1 VTCVDRGGQRPPLTR
16 SVFVIAAVVTVG
28 LLLLAGRYGPHRDE
42 LYFLSAGD
50 RLAWGYPDQPPLTPA
65 IAALADTIAP
75 GSLVILRLTSAVIV
89 GVVVMLAA
97 LTAREL
103 GGGPGAQL
111 LTAVVVATGTVFLVL
126 GHLLSTATFDLLVWS
141 LILFLA
147 VLALQR
153 DRPRLWLGVGVVAG
167 VGLLNKHLVLVLLG
181 SLFLALLVDSRARR
195 HLRTPWPY
203 AGAGLALVLWL
214 PNLLWQADHDWPQL
228 ELGADIREEYST
240 AAERIAYL
248 ALQLVQVSVLATV
261 IWVLGIVVL
270 VRDARFSR
278 VRPLAWTYA
287 IGLVAFAISGGKAY
301 YLAGL
306 MPSLVA
312 VGAVSLEARWP
323 TRRMTILTIAA
334 AAIALVGL
342 PIALP
347 VLPASA
353 FASSPY
359 AAIGE
364 EQAETLGW
372 SDLTQTVREI
382 AADLPAGAV
391 AFTGNYGEAGALEWY
406 DVGLPAYS
414 GHNGFGEW
422 GPPPEDAVPVVVLG
436 YRDAGVDFEDCER
449 AGTVDNGLDL
459 DNEEQDGAIFVCSG
473 PRDGWAAAWPRL
485 VHLDA

>member
-1 VTCVDRGGQRPPLTR
+1 M
-16 SVFVIAAVVTVG
+16 IAAAVTGG

-65 IAALADTIAP
+65 IAALADTVAP
-75 GSLVILRLTSAVIV
+75 GSLTVLRLTSALIV
-89 GVVVMLAA
+89 GVVVVIAA

-103 GGGPGAQL
+103 GGGPGAQV

-126 GHLLSTATFDLLVWS
+126 GHLLATASLDLLVWS

-147 VLALQR
+147 VLALQS
-153 DRPRLWLGVGVVAG
+153 DRPRLWLAVGVVAG

-181 SLFLALLVDSRARR
+181 SVFLALMLDSRARH

-203 AGAGLALVLWL
+203 AGGALALALWL
-214 PNLLWQADHDWPQL
+214 PNLLWQADHGWPQL
-228 ELGADIREEYST
+228 ELGADIRDEYST
-240 AAERIAYL
+240 AAERILYI
-248 ALQLVQVSVLATV
+248 ALQLVQVSLLATV

-270 VRDARFSR
+270 VRDERFSR

-287 IGLVAFAISGGKAY
+287 IALVAFAVSGGKAY
-301 YLAGL
+301 YLVGL

-312 VGAVSLEARWP
+312 VGAVALEARWP
-323 TRRMTILTIAA
+323 ARRMTALTIAA
-334 AAIALVGL
+334 AAVALVGL

-372 SDLTQTVREI
+372 PELTQTVSEVAR
-382 AADLPAGAV
+382 DLPAGAV

-406 DVGLPAYS
+406 DVGLPVYS

-422 GPPPEDAVPVVVLG
+422 GPPPDDAGPVVLLG
-436 YRDAGVDFEDCER
+436 YREADVDFEDCER
-449 AGTVDNGLDL
+449 VGTVDNGFDL
-459 DNEEQDGAIFVCSG
+459 DNEEQGGPIFVCSG